1 MWNVTQK
8 IQDCTRLL
16 IQRNREK
23 EIEKEINSGQRNS
36 RQKKEIE
43 LISKE
48 S

>member
-8 IQDCTRLL
+8 IQDCTRL
-16 IQRNREK
+16 IQRNPDK
-23 EIEKEINSGQRNS
+23 EIQDK
-36 RQKKEIE
+36 KKEIE